1 MFNIIKIVFIFYI
14 WLFSSWI
21 IAQDMNFKV
30 SYQIYENDQ
39 LLTFFGLYDTDDQ
52 LVDDISIEQLG
63 IEFNS
68 KIARPNTLSKFSSDI
83 YGTSYLFLVD
93 TSKSISS
100 KNFSVIK
107 QSISQW
113 VENLGYADMAAIV
126 AFGDS
131 VKIIHEFSFDKSSL
145 QESIKS
151 IERDSMNTRYVDA
164 LSASYELFTENNT
177 TIPYRRAVV
186 TLTDGLDDPDLSLT
200 NRLTYKEVSSLIQQS
215 MVPYYMIGFAER
227 SSAKKIEAIKEM
239 KTLASLTNGFFL
251 NANILGIDNAFK
263 KTKSS
268 IENVYFLKS
277 SCFACDLDFS
287 NFYSTLYLDYKN
299 IQYSQSQTVFVND
312 ALTESVL
319 DETDFSNEVP
329 LYAKILENIY
339 TVSLL
344 GFLLI
349 MIFLWFLFYR
359 KSSKDLAF
367 DDHESV
373 DLGFEAQEINL
384 QTGTQIQS
392 QTRPKFTLK
401 LEYFSKKPSKVIEDN
416 FRESIILGRSSKA
429 DIVLK
434 DYQDISGMHAKIYSQ
449 GDYLLIDDLGSTNH
463 TFLNGARVYA
473 KCPIRNGDLLKLG
486 IHEFKIFIKNYED
499 LTYE

>member
-1 MFNIIKIVFIFYI
+1 MFNIIKIVIIFY
-14 WLFSSWI
+14 LGLSTSWI

-39 LLTFFGLYDTDDQ
+39 LLTFFGLYDNDDQ
-52 LVDDISIEQLG
+52 LVDDISLEQLG

-68 KIARPNTLSKFSSDI
+68 KIARPNSLSKFSSDI

-131 VKIIHEFSFDKSSL
+131 VEIIHEFSFDKSSL

-164 LSASYELFTENNT
+164 LLASYGLFTENNT
-177 TIPYRRAVV
+177 SIPYRRAVV

-200 NRLTYKEVSSLIQQS
+200 NRLTYTEVSSLLQQS

-227 SSAKKIEAIKEM
+227 SSTKKIEAINEM

-251 NANILGIDNAFK
+251 NANIVGIDNAFK
-263 KTKSS
+263 QTKSS
-268 IENVYFLKS
+268 IENVYLLKS
-277 SCFACDLDFS
+277 SCFSCDLDFS

-299 IQYSQSQTVFVND
+299 IQYSKSQTVFVND
-312 ALTESVL
+312 ASAESAI
-319 DETDFSNEVP
+319 EQTDVSNEIS
-329 LYAKILENIY
+329 LFSKILENIY
-339 TVSLL
+339 IVSLVS
-344 GFLLI
+344 FILI
-349 MIFLWFLFYR
+349 LTFLWFLFYR
-359 KSSKDLAF
+359 KSSKETASEN
-367 DDHESV
+367 HENV
-373 DLGFEAQEINL
+373 DLGFEEQEINL
-384 QTGTQIQS
+384 QTGMQIQS
-392 QTRPKFTLK
+392 QIRPKFTLK
-401 LEYFSKKPSKVIEDN
+401 LEYFSKKPSKVIEDS
-416 FRESIILGRSSKA
+416 FQESIILGRSSKA

-434 DYQDISGMHAKIYSQ
+434 DYQDISSMHAKIYSQ
-449 GDYLLIDDLGSTNH
+449 GEYFLIDDLGSTNH

-486 IHEFKIFIKNYED
+486 MHEFKIFIKHYED